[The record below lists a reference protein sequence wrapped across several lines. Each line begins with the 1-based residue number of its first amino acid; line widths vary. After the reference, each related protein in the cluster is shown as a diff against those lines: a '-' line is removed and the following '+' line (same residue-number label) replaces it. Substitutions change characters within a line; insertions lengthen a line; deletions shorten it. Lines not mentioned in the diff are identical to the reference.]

1 MRDYLLNV
9 CNIFLSSLMIQNITD
24 VLFLFL
30 LVLQV
35 VVLTVTIVKTIK
47 TKDNLSI
54 KDIDNINQEIEKLKG
69 VIKDERINKDE
80 N

>member
-1 MRDYLLNV
+1 MRDCLLNV
-9 CNIFLSSLMIQNITD
+9 CNILLSSLMIQNITD

-47 TKDNLSI
+47 SKDNLSI
-54 KDIDNINQEIEKLKG
+54 KDIDEINQEIEKLKG
-69 VIKDERINKDE
+69 VIKDERNNE
-80 N
+80 E